1 MNKDGL
7 VELLAEI
14 RKFIP
19 HIQAC
24 GDKGEQLHCPLL
36 LQQLGPVQGGS
47 SLEDLD
53 GDKLLR
59 IFSLMEG

>member
-7 VELLAEI
+7 VELAEI

-36 LQQLGPVQGGS
+36 LQQLDPVQGGR

-53 GDKLLR
+53 ADKLLW